1 MLQAC
6 EKIVRLRNT
15 VQLRKCSFQH
25 FEFIAKTISSEG
37 CLQLLNTKCRCWK
50 TFQAA
55 FTNFINNQEVSVM
68 QPTIVVYNANVG
80 GFLVVLS
87 GVKTITDLIGE
98 LSAITPKRFKPLTG
112 KMLITSSLW
121 SIPLFFA
128 RRRRRQTLFVDWY
141 CNCPLFFIEIITKYL
156 IFNHIMLKY
165 LVVPGFGP

>member
-25 FEFIAKTISSEG
+25 FEFIAKTISSDR
-37 CLQLLNTKCRCWK
+37 CLQLLLNTKCRCWK

-80 GFLVVLS
+80 DSLVVLS

-112 KMLITSSLW
+112 KMLITSSL
-121 SIPLFFA
+121 
-128 RRRRRQTLFVDWY
+128 
-141 CNCPLFFIEIITKYL
+141 
-156 IFNHIMLKY
+156 
-165 LVVPGFGP
+165 